1 MKHPTKPKP
10 AKLPQPKLCK
20 RKKQQK
26 NYNEN
31 IKKNKKSRTSHKF
44 EVSKTKQIQLKESRI
59 DDYSY
64 VMNNKT
70 QNPLIM

>member
-31 IKKNKKSRTSHKF
+31 IKKK
-44 EVSKTKQIQLKESRI
+44 
-59 DDYSY
+59 
-64 VMNNKT
+64 
-70 QNPLIM
+70 